1 MHLKTFDEEAIV
13 LDSESYF
20 WLWCCDCDLR
30 HLVVLEAV
38 GNGSDKFKSEGGK
51 IAIAFSRDDTATD
64 LMRKKKK
71 LVLYQRKG
79 KNKDAKEKKS

>member
-1 MHLKTFDEEAIV
+1 
-13 LDSESYF
+13 
-20 WLWCCDCDLR
+20 
-30 HLVVLEAV
+30 
-38 GNGSDKFKSEGGK
+38 FKSEGGK